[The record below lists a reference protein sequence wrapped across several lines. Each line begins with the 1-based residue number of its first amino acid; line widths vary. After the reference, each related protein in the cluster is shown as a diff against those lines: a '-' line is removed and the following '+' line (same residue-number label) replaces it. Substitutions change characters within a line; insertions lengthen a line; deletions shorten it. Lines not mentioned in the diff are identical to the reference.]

1 MPENKHLRRLLY
13 FFYAALGI
21 LSAWLLI
28 RFVLPWLSPFI
39 LAFIT
44 ARLIE
49 PVIRFLTTRLKWK
62 RSFAA
67 AVCALAVFGI
77 VIGLLV
83 LIIGKAVTE
92 LIAFVRDLPS
102 LLSGVTS
109 FLSSLDE
116 KVDGFV
122 HAAPVEI
129 QKYLL
134 SAIERISEK
143 SAEFPAALSSRLVG
157 FLSSAASRTPKIFLF
172 LITFAISVFF
182 ISCTYREVA
191 DFFLRQIPTRWH
203 GTIRNLKKDF
213 VTTLGKWLKAQLMIC
228 TVTFFELAV
237 AFLILKIDYAFL
249 LALIIALIDALP
261 ILGTGTVLIP
271 WALFSLV
278 TGNPARAVSLIAV
291 YCIIALV
298 RSFLEPKF
306 IGRQIGLHPVATL
319 AALYVG
325 FCIAGVSGMILFPVT
340 LVMVRQLNDRG
351 YIKLWK

>member
-1 MPENKHLRRLLY
+1 MPENKHLRYLLY
-13 FFYAALGI
+13 FFYVALGI

-28 RFVLPWLSPFI
+28 RFALPWLAPFI
-39 LAFIT
+39 LAFLT

-49 PVIRFLTTRLKWK
+49 PVIRFLMSRLRFK

-77 VIGLLV
+77 VIGLSV
-83 LIIGKAVTE
+83 LIIGKAVTQ
-92 LIAFVRDLPS
+92 LIAFLRDLPS

-109 FLSSLDE
+109 FLLSLDE
-116 KVDGFV
+116 RVDGFV
-122 HAAPVEI
+122 SAAPVEI

-134 SAIERISEK
+134 SAIEHITEK
-143 SAEFPAALSSRLVG
+143 IAEFPAALSSRLLS
-157 FLSSAASRTPKIFLF
+157 FLSSTASRTPKVFLF
-172 LITFAISVFF
+172 LLTFAISVFL
-182 ISCTYREVA
+182 ISCTYREVT
-191 DFFLRQIPTRWH
+191 DFLLRQMPKRWH

-213 VTTLGKWLKAQLMIC
+213 ITTLGKWLKAQLMIC
-228 TVTFFELAV
+228 TVTFFELSA

-291 YCIIALV
+291 YCVIALV
-298 RSFLEPKF
+298 RSYLEPKF

-319 AALYVG
+319 AALYIG
-325 FCIAGVSGMILFPVT
+325 FCVAGVWGMILFPVT
-340 LVMVRQLNDRG
+340 LVMVKQLNDHG